1 MKVNKIILVSPLPP
15 PIGGITSWTVEVMDR
30 MPALD
35 CEVLL
40 VNSGI
45 VGKRVNNNK
54 KVNIADEIK
63 RTLAIKKNIKA
74 LLKKGE
80 TKIVHYNASCF
91 TKGLIRDALIL
102 YPLRKKA
109 DIFYHCHCNLDTNV
123 NNPVAEFFFKKICK
137 ISKKVLPLNENS
149 LSFAKKYTDRVQI
162 IPNFIEKVY
171 ADEVNAREELKNIA
185 FVGRVT
191 EDKGVIELVNAA
203 KEISGVNFYI
213 IGPDDNNIL
222 ADCNEE
228 NIIKVGP
235 KPHDDVL
242 ELLKDMDALILP
254 SYSEGFPLVVLEA
267 MACGLP
273 IISTPVGSVPDMIG
287 DEGGVL
293 VKLKDS
299 ESIKE
304 AVEKIKPQDTRQKMA
319 QFNLDKVKREY
330 LSESVLEKLLQIYRE
345 ENR

>member
-1 MKVNKIILVSPLPP
+1 MENVNKLILVSPLPP
-15 PIGGITSWTVEVMDR
+15 PIGGISSWTIEVMEK
-30 MPALD
+30 MPLLG

-45 VGKRVNNNK
+45 IGDRVNNDS
-54 KVNIADEIK
+54 KVNIKDEIK
-63 RTLAIKKNIKA
+63 RTMAIKKKIKA
-74 LLKKGE
+74 LLKSEGVR
-80 TKIVHYNASCF
+80 TLHYNASCF
-91 TKGLIRDALIL
+91 TMGLIRDTLIL

-123 NNPVAEFFFKKICK
+123 NNPVAEFFFKTICK

-149 LSFAKKYTDRVQI
+149 LSFAKKYTDKAQI

-171 ADEVNAREELKNIA
+171 VDEVSAREELRNIA

-203 KEISGVNFYI
+203 KGIEGVNFYI
-213 IGPDDNNIL
+213 IGPDENSIL

-235 KPHDDVL
+235 KPHDEVL
-242 ELLKDMDALILP
+242 EILKDMDALILP

-293 VKLKDS
+293 IKLKDS

-304 AVEKIKPQDTRQKMA
+304 AVLKIKPQDTRQKMGEH
-319 QFNLDKVKREY
+319 NIDKVQREY
-330 LSESVLEKLLQIYRE
+330 LSASVLEKLLEIYRE
-345 ENR
+345 G

>member
-1 MKVNKIILVSPLPP
+1 MKVNKFILVSPLPP
-15 PIGGITSWTVEVMDR
+15 PIGGITSWTVEVMER

-45 VGKRVNNNK
+45 VGERVNNNK

-63 RTLAIKKNIKA
+63 RMLAIKKNIKV

-80 TKIVHYNASCF
+80 TRVVHYNASCF

-123 NNPVAEFFFKKICK
+123 NNRIAEFFFKTICK

-149 LSFAKKYTDRVQI
+149 LSFAKKYTDKVRL

-171 ADEVNAREELKNIA
+171 VDEVNVREDLRNIA

-191 EDKGVIELVNAA
+191 EEKGISELIEAA
-203 KEISGVNFYI
+203 KDLKDVSIHI

-222 ADCNEE
+222 ADCDEE

-235 KPHDDVL
+235 KSHDEVL
-242 ELLKDMDALILP
+242 EILKTMDALILP

-267 MACGLP
+267 MACALP

-287 DEGGVL
+287 NEGGIL
-293 VKLKDS
+293 IKLKDS
-299 ESIKE
+299 ESIRDAALKM
-304 AVEKIKPQDTRQKMA
+304 KPQDTRQKMA
-319 QFNLDKVKREY
+319 QYNLDKVKREY
-330 LSESVLEKLLQIYRE
+330 LSESVLKKLLEIYGE